1 MVFSSKSK
9 NKGSEYAP
17 PYDHGTLME
26 GGQAEHHVKKEW
38 KNFQD
43 GLHQEMTRPQ
53 HKT

>member
-26 GGQAEHHVKKEW
+26 GGQAEHHVKKNGRIFRTDYI
-38 KNFQD
+38 K
-43 GLHQEMTRPQ
+43 
-53 HKT
+53 K